1 MRVIVLS
8 SGSRGNT
15 TYIESD
21 EAKILI
27 DAGNSCKYIT
37 EKLNDLDV
45 EPTKL
50 DAILITH
57 THSDHVKGLKVFCK
71 KYNTKVYCTKKMFK
85 DIDYIDN
92 YELIDKNIINIK
104 DMIIDV
110 IKTSHDASDSNGYI
124 INNKDNSI
132 VYITDTGY
140 INKKYYDKLKNKDV
154 YIMESNHDI
163 EMLNNGSYPY
173 ELRKRIYGDKGHLSN
188 LDSSKY
194 LSDFIGDKTKYIMLA
209 HLSEENNTE
218 ELAYS
223 TLIEKLTTKN
233 CLIDNIIICRQ
244 NEETEVVEV

>member
-85 DIDYIDN
+85 DIDYIEN

>member
-1 MRVIVLS
+1 
-8 SGSRGNT
+8 
-15 TYIESD
+15 
-21 EAKILI
+21 
-27 DAGNSCKYIT
+27 
-37 EKLNDLDV
+37 
-45 EPTKL
+45 
-50 DAILITH
+50 
-57 THSDHVKGLKVFCK
+57 
-71 KYNTKVYCTKKMFK
+71 MFK
-85 DIDYIDN
+85 DIDYIEN

-104 DMIIDV
+104 DMTIEV

-124 INNKDNSI
+124 VNNNDNSI

-223 TLIEKLTTKN
+223 TLVEKLTNKN